1 MGAVQKAH
9 RDEEERMEKDFDKA
23 FVETVL
29 QRERKLAEIEEA
41 EKKKANQKARAFTE
55 ALKIEMARK
64 AESEEQLVR
73 LQHEESERQ
82 WQKRYEKWGKEEL
95 ARRKV
100 MEEVYDDRASQLQH
114 KEELRARL
122 KDELAQ
128 EKVAIDQEQSRL
140 EAIEAKRLEGEKAMT
155 RRQQEN
161 LFRQMD
167 YQQVA
172 RQRRQHQEAI
182 EKRQSAMAENKI
194 SRAVE
199 QERVQSTKMMSEILE
214 KRNAG

>member
-1 MGAVQKAH
+1 MG
-9 RDEEERMEKDFDKA
+9 
-23 FVETVL
+23 
-29 QRERKLAEIEEA
+29 
-41 EKKKANQKARAFTE
+41 KKKANQKARAFTE

-82 WQKRYEKWGKEEL
+82 WQKRYEKWEKEEL
-95 ARRKV
+95 AKRKL
-100 MEEVYDDRASQLQH
+100 MEEVYDDRASQLRH

-199 QERVQSTKMMSEILE
+199 KERLESTKMMTEILE
-214 KRNAG
+214 NRNASLAAKKVSVAPWDK

>member
-1 MGAVQKAH
+1 MG
-9 RDEEERMEKDFDKA
+9 
-23 FVETVL
+23 
-29 QRERKLAEIEEA
+29 
-41 EKKKANQKARAFTE
+41 
-55 ALKIEMARK
+55 IEMARK

-82 WQKRYEKWGKEEL
+82 WQKRYEKWEKEEL
-95 ARRKV
+95 ARRKL
-100 MEEVYDDRASQLQH
+100 MEGVYDDRASQLQH

-140 EAIEAKRLEGEKAMT
+140 EAIEAKRLEGEKAMM

-194 SRAVE
+194 GRAVE
-199 QERVQSTKMMSEILE
+199 KER
-214 KRNAG
+214 

>member
-1 MGAVQKAH
+1 MG
-9 RDEEERMEKDFDKA
+9 
-23 FVETVL
+23 
-29 QRERKLAEIEEA
+29 
-41 EKKKANQKARAFTE
+41 KKANQKARAFTE

-82 WQKRYEKWGKEEL
+82 WQKRYEKWEKEEL
-95 ARRKV
+95 TRRKL
-100 MEEVYDDRASQLQH
+100 MEELCDDRASQLQH

-128 EKVAIDQEQSRL
+128 EKFAIDQEQSRL
-140 EAIEAKRLEGEKAMT
+140 EAIEVKRLEGEKAMM

-172 RQRRQHQEAI
+172 RQRR
-182 EKRQSAMAENKI
+182 
-194 SRAVE
+194 
-199 QERVQSTKMMSEILE
+199 
-214 KRNAG
+214 

>member
-1 MGAVQKAH
+1 MG
-9 RDEEERMEKDFDKA
+9 
-23 FVETVL
+23 
-29 QRERKLAEIEEA
+29 
-41 EKKKANQKARAFTE
+41 
-55 ALKIEMARK
+55 
-64 AESEEQLVR
+64 
-73 LQHEESERQ
+73 
-82 WQKRYEKWGKEEL
+82 
-95 ARRKV
+95 
-100 MEEVYDDRASQLQH
+100 
-114 KEELRARL
+114 L
-122 KDELAQ
+122 KDELTQ

-140 EAIEAKRLEGEKAMT
+140 EAIEAKRLEGEKSMM

-199 QERVQSTKMMSEILE
+199 KERLQSTKMMTEILE
-214 KRNAG
+214 NRNASLAAKKVSVAPWDK